1 MIKDYGTDQDELY
14 YTAKNFHKLKFS
26 NTAYIDN
33 IDKDKKEN
41 ESEINQLKKEYEKL
55 KMDVANLKRKTL
67 YASGRLK
74 SAFTSDNENA
84 EFVYLFN
91 IDDA

>member
-1 MIKDYGTDQDELY
+1 MNNEYGTDQDELY

-33 IDKDKKEN
+33 IEKDKKEN

-55 KMDVANLKRKTL
+55 KIDVASLKRKTL
-67 YASGRLK
+67 YSSGRLK
-74 SAFTSDNENA
+74 SAGSGDNVNSEI
-84 EFVYLFN
+84 VSL
-91 IDDA
+91 I

>member
-1 MIKDYGTDQDELY
+1 MHKDYGTDQDELY

-41 ESEINQLKKEYEKL
+41 ENEINQLKKEYEKL
-55 KMDVANLKRKTL
+55 KQDVATLKRKTL
-67 YASGRLK
+67 YASGKLK
-74 SAFTSDNENA
+74 SAFSAENESA
-84 EFVYLFN
+84 EIVNY
-91 IDDA
+91 I

>member
-1 MIKDYGTDQDELY
+1 MHKDYGTDQDELY

-41 ESEINQLKKEYEKL
+41 DNEINLLKKEYEKL
-55 KMDVANLKRKTL
+55 KLDVANLKRKTL

-74 SAFTSDNENA
+74 SAFSPENENSEIVMFA
-84 EFVYLFN
+84 
-91 IDDA
+91 

>member
-1 MIKDYGTDQDELY
+1 MNKDYGSDQDELY

-41 ESEINQLKKEYEKL
+41 ENEINQLKKEYEKL
-55 KMDVANLKRKTL
+55 KLDVATLKRKTL
-67 YASGRLK
+67 YSKGKLK
-74 SAFTSDNENA
+74 SGLSGEIEDA
-84 EFVYLFN
+84 EVVN
-91 IDDA
+91 